1 MILQLFPKRPDH
13 LLADSKEMKRVL
25 ADLLVAKAAN
35 AIDEVMNWFE
45 SLKDAKDFRLGHY
58 FDIIRQ
64 LDEAGQPHLIR
75 LARDYLPSTN
85 LPLAEEQRLWTKI
98 SRYWSETAGLYAAC
112 LERARLDPKGKGVD
126 AFKPSMPLAA
136 ARAQAAR
143 RIQVKWLAFHYGPI
157 DESLWETMGQAY
169 LAAEAAGYAQKLL
182 QIYPAQRGLTSV
194 AQQYLHAIVF
204 FTSSM
209 DSLLPGQIEIVDRLI
224 THFLPR
230 FVLAADCRP
239 DSVYWVDA
247 AAGSVPAR
255 LALSPGLARPG
266 LRFFSPGTALAK
278 LEELIQLVEH
288 GEVPADIN
296 LGGDFPPNILLPVLR
311 HLRVYWAVQPPQRR
325 HQRHPVKTRMAVL
338 HGFDA
343 SYRVFS
349 GALPRL
355 DAPPQDEIWLVENVS
370 LGGFR
375 ACLRHSPGDP
385 LKLGTLLCLQ
395 PEGGDNWL
403 LGVVRR
409 FNRLSGER
417 ASLGI
422 QLLSRQA
429 QSVDLR
435 PRRSGFAAA
444 IGLPGIWLRDGSGSG
459 LVRLLL
465 PQGGFNLRE
474 SLEFTSAGQRHMLAP
489 AELEESGSDYEI
501 GRFHNP
507 TAAA

>member
-1 MILQLFPKRPDH
+1 
-13 LLADSKEMKRVL
+13 
-25 ADLLVAKAAN
+25 
-35 AIDEVMNWFE
+35 
-45 SLKDAKDFRLGHY
+45 
-58 FDIIRQ
+58 
-64 LDEAGQPHLIR
+64 
-75 LARDYLPSTN
+75 
-85 LPLAEEQRLWTKI
+85 
-98 SRYWSETAGLYAAC
+98 
-112 LERARLDPKGKGVD
+112 
-126 AFKPSMPLAA
+126 
-136 ARAQAAR
+136 
-143 RIQVKWLAFHYGPI
+143 
-157 DESLWETMGQAY
+157 
-169 LAAEAAGYAQKLL
+169 
-182 QIYPAQRGLTSV
+182 
-194 AQQYLHAIVF
+194 
-204 FTSSM
+204 
-209 DSLLPGQIEIVDRLI
+209 
-224 THFLPR
+224 
-230 FVLAADCRP
+230 
-239 DSVYWVDA
+239 
-247 AAGSVPAR
+247 
-255 LALSPGLARPG
+255 
-266 LRFFSPGTALAK
+266 
-278 LEELIQLVEH
+278 
-288 GEVPADIN
+288 
-296 LGGDFPPNILLPVLR
+296 
-311 HLRVYWAVQPPQRR
+311 
-325 HQRHPVKTRMAVL
+325 MAVV

-355 DAPPQDEIWLVENVS
+355 DAPPKDEIWLVENVS